1 MKRIIAA
8 LLAVLCIL
16 PLAACAS
23 ESGTADTTAADTT
36 AAIDTTDTAA
46 PEETTAEEN
55 PLLTDSLGEYDFN
68 GADYVIFGGSNRA
81 TTAVT
86 AAEQNGEAINDAQ
99 YLSRTMVEERFDV
112 NIRYED
118 VGDNDTAVATMMR
131 NLVNGGDDTY
141 AIGVGQDGNTINLSL
156 QGMHYNLHSIE
167 QFDFEQPWWGQ
178 ATKDLS
184 FGDKYYAASS
194 FLTYYCLYMAK
205 QIIVNKDMAADLN
218 LTIPYDKVFSG
229 EWYLDDYVEFISTAT
244 QDVNGDGVMTDAD
257 QYGFSW
263 APGNLYT
270 FQNSMDVTV
279 FGKDEK
285 NLPFVNFNQDKAM
298 QYLEIMEPMLQ
309 NHAYKCPESYGA
321 PFFAQN
327 KALTA
332 YCMFREVCTII
343 RDTDITYGFLP
354 VPKLDENQKEYKT
367 VSVDILWAVPAI
379 HSEKI
384 EMIGAVTEALSCQ
397 HYNYV
402 RPAFFDTTMKGKL
415 SDSPEDAK
423 VLDMIPATRSID
435 FGYSYYQVITPMQY
449 LMDLTNKVTT
459 TTLAST
465 YKKISASLEKQ
476 MNDAVAKIEKLPG

>member
-1 MKRIIAA
+1 M
-8 LLAVLCIL
+8 
-16 PLAACAS
+16 
-23 ESGTADTTAADTT
+23 
-36 AAIDTTDTAA
+36 
-46 PEETTAEEN
+46 
-55 PLLTDSLGEYDFN
+55 
-68 GADYVIFGGSNRA
+68 
-81 TTAVT
+81 
-86 AAEQNGEAINDAQ
+86 
-99 YLSRTMVEERFDV
+99 
-112 NIRYED
+112 
-118 VGDNDTAVATMMR
+118 
-131 NLVNGGDDTY
+131 
-141 AIGVGQDGNTINLSL
+141 
-156 QGMHYNLHSIE
+156 
-167 QFDFEQPWWGQ
+167 
-178 ATKDLS
+178 
-184 FGDKYYAASS
+184 
-194 FLTYYCLYMAK
+194 
-205 QIIVNKDMAADLN
+205 
-218 LTIPYDKVFSG
+218 
-229 EWYLDDYVEFISTAT
+229 
-244 QDVNGDGVMTDAD
+244 
-257 QYGFSW
+257 
-263 APGNLYT
+263 
-270 FQNSMDVTV
+270 
-279 FGKDEK
+279 
-285 NLPFVNFNQDKAM
+285 DKAM

-309 NHAYKCPESYGA
+309 NHAYKCQESYGA

-343 RDTDITYGFLP
+343 RDTDIVYGFLP

-449 LMDLTNKVTT
+449 LMDLSNKVTT